1 MPCVTFLLQL
11 GHFTK
16 HLCDGSSHLV
26 ILIKRRRG
34 VFGKSRQIER
44 ILCLCV
50 GNRTF
55 SLFVQARHGYRE
67 LFLSISLELGD
78 GCDGII
84 AAFKLGLKLGDA
96 LLVLFDSGF
105 TLGGKSRRCVTDGVL
120 QLCFE
125 CRDFIR

>member
-1 MPCVTFLLQL
+1 MPYITFLLQL

-26 ILIKRRRG
+26 IFIKRRRG
-34 VFGKSRQIER
+34 VFGKTRQIQR
-44 ILCLCV
+44 ILCLCI

-55 SLFVQARHGYRE
+55 VLFVHARHGCRE
-67 LFLSISLELGD
+67 LFLSIGLELSD
-78 GCDGII
+78 GCDRII

-105 TLGGKSRRCVTDGVL
+105 TLGGKGRRRFTDGVL
-120 QLCFE
+120 QLGFE
-125 CRDFIR
+125 HRDFIR